1 MTAEPTNPERADR
14 ANQLLVTY
22 AIREMRMDELL
33 STDTAETL
41 LTDLLA
47 DFMHFAAQKNMD
59 FQNCCALARIV
70 RRCSR
75 GLRQCTPDRRPAS
88 LRSQRH
94 NAGAFTTSCT

>member
-14 ANQLLVTY
+14 AKQLLVTY

-41 LTDLLA
+41 LTDILA

-59 FQNCCALARIV
+59 FQNCCDLAEMHFEAETDEQ
-70 RRCSR
+70 
-75 GLRQCTPDRRPAS
+75 GDAP
-88 LRSQRH
+88 
-94 NAGAFTTSCT
+94 

>member
-14 ANQLLVTY
+14 AKQLLVTY

-33 STDTAETL
+33 SADTAETL

-59 FQNCCALARIV
+59 FQNCCDMAEMHFEAET
-70 RRCSR
+70 
-75 GLRQCTPDRRPAS
+75 GEEGDTP
-88 LRSQRH
+88 
-94 NAGAFTTSCT
+94 